1 MITIRKATIED
12 LTVLFEFEQGVL
24 RAERPMDETL
34 KLKNTYYYDIPN
46 LIEDSSVELVIAEL
60 DGVIAGCGYA
70 KIKKARDC
78 FQFDQFSYLGFM
90 FTKEDYRGRGV
101 NKKIMNYLYNWSF
114 SKGINE
120 VRLEVYPTNI
130 PAIKAY
136 EKSGMTCSMQTMRI
150 DLRSKNLK
158 DSD

>member
-1 MITIRKATIED
+1 MITIRKAIIKD
-12 LTVLFEFEQGVL
+12 LPVLFEFEQGVL
-24 RAERPMDETL
+24 RTERPMDETL

-46 LIEDSSVELVIAEL
+46 LIEDSSVEFVIAEIN
-60 DGVIAGCGYA
+60 DIIAGCGYA
-70 KIKKARDC
+70 RIKKARDC

-101 NKKIMNYLYNWSF
+101 NKKIMNYLYDWSF

-158 DSD
+158 GSN

>member
-12 LTVLFEFEQGVL
+12 LSILYEFEQGVL
-24 RAERPMDETL
+24 KAERPMDKTL
-34 KLKNTYYYDIPN
+34 KISKTYYYDIPN
-46 LIEDSSVELVIAEL
+46 LISELNVELVIAEIN
-60 DGVIAGCGYA
+60 GVIVGCGYA
-70 KIKKARDC
+70 RIKQARDC

-90 FTKEDYRGRGV
+90 FTKEEYRGKGV
-101 NKKIMNYLYNWSF
+101 NKTIMNYLYDWSL
-114 SKGINE
+114 SRGIYE
-120 VRLEVYPTNI
+120 VRLEVYATNNA
-130 PAIKAY
+130 AIKAY

>member
-12 LTVLFEFEQGVL
+12 LPVLFEFEQGVL

-34 KLKNTYYYDIPN
+34 KFKNTYYYDIPN
-46 LIEDSSVELVIAEL
+46 LIKDSSVELVMAEIN
-60 DGVIAGCGYA
+60 DTMVGCGYA
-70 KIKKARDC
+70 RIMKARDC

-101 NKKIMNYLYNWSF
+101 NHSIMNYLYNWSL
-114 SKGINE
+114 SKGIYE

-130 PAIKAY
+130 AAIKSY

>member
-1 MITIRKATIED
+1 MIIIRKATIED
-12 LTVLFEFEQGVL
+12 LPVLFEFEQGVL

-46 LIEDSSVELVIAEL
+46 LIEDSSVELVIAEIN
-60 DGVIAGCGYA
+60 GIIAGCGYA
-70 KIKKARDC
+70 RIKKARDC
-78 FQFDQFSYLGFM
+78 FQFGQFSYLGFM

-101 NKKIMNYLYNWSF
+101 NKKIMNYLYDWSF

-136 EKSGMTCSMQTMRI
+136 EKSGMNCSMQTMRI

>member
-24 RAERPMDETL
+24 HAERPMDETL

-46 LIEDSSVELVIAEL
+46 LIEDSSVELVMAEIN
-60 DGVIAGCGYA
+60 GIIAGCGYA
-70 KIKKARDC
+70 RIKKARDC

-101 NKKIMNYLYNWSF
+101 NKKIMNYLYDWSF

>member
-1 MITIRKATIED
+1 MITIRKAIIED
-12 LTVLFEFEQGVL
+12 LPVLFEFEQGVL
-24 RAERPMDETL
+24 RTERPMDETL

-46 LIEDSSVELVIAEL
+46 LIEDSSVEFVIAEIN
-60 DGVIAGCGYA
+60 DIIAGCGYA
-70 KIKKARDC
+70 RIKKARDC

-136 EKSGMTCSMQTMRI
+136 EKSGMNCSMQTMRI

>member
-12 LTVLFEFEQGVL
+12 LPVLLEFEQGVL
-24 RAERPMDETL
+24 RAERPMDRTL
-34 KLKNTYYYDIPN
+34 KLNNTYYYDIPN
-46 LIEDSSVELVIAEL
+46 LIEDPSVELVIAEFK
-60 DGVIAGCGYA
+60 GVVAGCGYA
-70 KIKKARDC
+70 KIKNARDC

-90 FTKEDYRGRGV
+90 FTKEIFRGKGV
-101 NKKIMNYLYNWSF
+101 NHSIMNYLYNWSL
-114 SKGINE
+114 SKGIYE

-136 EKSGMTCSMQTMRI
+136 EKSGMNCSMQTMRI

>member
-12 LTVLFEFEQGVL
+12 LPVLFEFEQGVL

-46 LIEDSSVELVIAEL
+46 LIEDSSVELVMAEIN
-60 DGVIAGCGYA
+60 GIIAGCGYA
-70 KIKKARDC
+70 RIKKARDC

-101 NKKIMNYLYNWSF
+101 NKKIMNYLYDWSF

>member
-12 LTVLFEFEQGVL
+12 LPVLFEFEQGVL
-24 RAERPMDETL
+24 HAERPMDETL

-101 NKKIMNYLYNWSF
+101 NKKIMNYLYDWSL

>member
-1 MITIRKATIED
+1 MITIRKAIIED
-12 LTVLFEFEQGVL
+12 LPVLFEFEQGVL
-24 RAERPMDETL
+24 RTERPMDETL

-46 LIEDSSVELVIAEL
+46 LIEDSSVEFVVAEIN
-60 DGVIAGCGYA
+60 DIIAGCGYER
-70 KIKKARDC
+70 IKKARDC

>member
-12 LTVLFEFEQGVL
+12 LPVLFEFEQGVL

-46 LIEDSSVELVIAEL
+46 LIEDSSVELVVAEIN
-60 DGVIAGCGYA
+60 DIIVGCGYA
-70 KIKKARDC
+70 RIKKARDC

-101 NKKIMNYLYNWSF
+101 NKKIMNYLYNWSL

-130 PAIKAY
+130 AAIKAY

>member
-1 MITIRKATIED
+1 MITIRKAIIKD
-12 LTVLFEFEQGVL
+12 LPVLFEFEQGVL
-24 RAERPMDETL
+24 RTERPMDETL

-46 LIEDSSVELVIAEL
+46 LIEDSSVEFVIAEIN
-60 DGVIAGCGYA
+60 DIIAGCGYA
-70 KIKKARDC
+70 RIKKARDC

-101 NKKIMNYLYNWSF
+101 NKKIMNYLYDWSF

>member
-1 MITIRKATIED
+1 MITIRKAIIKD
-12 LTVLFEFEQGVL
+12 LPVLFEFEQGVL
-24 RAERPMDETL
+24 RTERPMDETL

-46 LIEDSSVELVIAEL
+46 LIEDSSVEFVIAEIN
-60 DGVIAGCGYA
+60 DIIAGCGYA
-70 KIKKARDC
+70 RIKKARDC

-101 NKKIMNYLYNWSF
+101 NKKIMNYLYDWSF

-136 EKSGMTCSMQTMRI
+136 EKSGMNCSMQTMRI

>member
-24 RAERPMDETL
+24 HAERPMDETL

-46 LIEDSSVELVIAEL
+46 LIEDSSVELVIAEIN
-60 DGVIAGCGYA
+60 GIIAGCGYA
-70 KIKKARDC
+70 RIKKARDC

>member
-1 MITIRKATIED
+1 MITIRKAIIED
-12 LTVLFEFEQGVL
+12 LPVLFEFEQGVL
-24 RAERPMDETL
+24 RTERPMDETL

-46 LIEDSSVELVIAEL
+46 LIEDSSVEFVVAEIN
-60 DGVIAGCGYA
+60 DIIAGCGYA
-70 KIKKARDC
+70 RIKKARDC

-120 VRLEVYPTNI
+120 VRLEVYPTNF